1 MPRLRKNWGV
11 QGLFWGGG
19 LTRLG
24 VGGSRRVCVEQYW
37 SGGQWHKGAL
47 KVTRPFEV
55 IDFWDQDISQSEIQF
70 EKNQC
75 FTFSSV
81 WLKKEK

>member
-1 MPRLRKNWGV
+1 M
-11 QGLFWGGG
+11 
-19 LTRLG
+19 
-24 VGGSRRVCVEQYW
+24 EQYW
-37 SGGQWHKGAL
+37 AGGQWHKGAL
-47 KVTRPFEV
+47 KVTMPFEV